1 MAGFEGGR
9 TALNC
14 ALQGIRPERLVF
26 ATDYPQD
33 FTGVNTDTGKGMRE
47 IRNYIAA
54 VRHLPLGDRSKE
66 QILGGTAAELLKL

>member
-1 MAGFEGGR
+1 M

-14 ALQGIRPERLVF
+14 ALQVIRPERLIF

-33 FTGVNTDTGKGMRE
+33 FTGVNTDTGKGMQE

-54 VRHLPLGDRSKE
+54 VSQLPLGDRSKQ